1 MRNITQ
7 SGKLLNDENYDSFKE
22 VVLSAVTEILLHIIK
37 EITPSIL

>member
-1 MRNITQ
+1 MRNIKQ